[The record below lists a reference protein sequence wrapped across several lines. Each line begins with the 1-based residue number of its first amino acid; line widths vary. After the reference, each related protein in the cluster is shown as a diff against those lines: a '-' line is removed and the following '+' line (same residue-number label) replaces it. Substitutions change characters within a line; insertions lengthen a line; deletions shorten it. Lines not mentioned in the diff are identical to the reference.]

1 MSEKTSCSLA
11 DKISKWMEE
20 QVRTAGA
27 KGIVLGISG
36 GLDSSVVAA
45 LSKMAMGDNALGLI
59 MPCHSSPEAI
69 EHALIVANSF
79 GLNTET
85 VDLDSAYDEL
95 LRVLPTT
102 GAMARANI
110 MPRLRMI
117 SLYYIAND
125 RNYLVAGT
133 GNKTEYMVGYF
144 TKWGDGAVDIMPI
157 ADLYKRQVR
166 ELAKHLGIPNVIIE
180 KPPTADLWPGQT
192 DEGEMGITYDL
203 LDAVLTGLEK
213 DDVSAFDS
221 GVVAKI
227 KVRIAVTEH
236 KRQPSPMFIVDNL

>member
-1 MSEKTSCSLA
+1 
-11 DKISKWMEE
+11 
-20 QVRTAGA
+20 
-27 KGIVLGISG
+27 
-36 GLDSSVVAA
+36 
-45 LSKMAMGDNALGLI
+45 
-59 MPCHSSPEAI
+59 
-69 EHALIVANSF
+69 
-79 GLNTET
+79 
-85 VDLDSAYDEL
+85 
-95 LRVLPTT
+95 
-102 GAMARANI
+102 
-110 MPRLRMI
+110 MI